1 MLVVVA
7 QGYVGPHIVPPID
20 IGLVSRAA
28 CYQAEK
34 ANVDERF
41 HGVGVGEG

>member
-1 MLVVVA
+1 
-7 QGYVGPHIVPPID
+7 
-20 IGLVSRAA
+20 LVSRAA